1 MSSPQNL
8 VGPTVRKLRQRK
20 AWTQAMVA
28 ARCARLGWDASENT
42 ISKIEAQFRCVTDKE
57 LTYLARAIGVKVGEL
72 FPPE

>member
-1 MSSPQNL
+1 
-8 VGPTVRKLRQRK
+8 
-20 AWTQAMVA
+20 MVA